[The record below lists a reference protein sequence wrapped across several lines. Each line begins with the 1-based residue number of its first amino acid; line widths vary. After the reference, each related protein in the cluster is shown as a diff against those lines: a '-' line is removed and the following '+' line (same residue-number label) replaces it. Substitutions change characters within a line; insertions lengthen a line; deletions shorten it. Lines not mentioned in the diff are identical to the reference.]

1 MYHQRLIIAAL
12 TAEILNRNALCP
24 FTRLDINNHPVY
36 QPPHQ
41 QKASSMLLNRKAL
54 PEGIKPLQYIRL
66 PQIPLKINN
75 RNTHLLLIVSRVNL
89 IGQSV

>member
-36 QPPHQ
+36 QRLTS
-41 QKASSMLLNRKAL
+41 K
-54 PEGIKPLQYIRL
+54 KPL
-66 PQIPLKINN
+66 PCSSTAKPSLK
-75 RNTHLLLIVSRVNL
+75 VSSHFSTSAFLKFPEN
-89 IGQSV
+89 Q